1 MATEALINR
10 AKMARR
16 ITTDAFNN
24 EIGALLDT
32 ALADLGVAGVE
43 VPEPLDALAETAAVT
58 YFLAHFGNIPKDE
71 YERYKSSYDEQKAQM
86 SMATGYT
93 TWEAV

>member
-1 MATEALINR
+1 MTGQDLLNR

-16 ITTDAFNN
+16 ITTDAFND
-24 EIGALLDT
+24 EIIALLNT

-43 VPEPLDALAETAAVT
+43 VPEGSDDLISTAAVT

-71 YERYKSSYDEQKAQM
+71 YERHKASYDEQKAQL
-86 SMATGYT
+86 SMCTDYT
-93 TWEAV
+93 TWER